1 MVDATVVPESLRLDP
16 LLSLLR
22 GEGFQMAIVSDEYG
36 GTAGVVT
43 LEDVVEEIVGDIADE
58 HDRYGSRLRQRPDG
72 SWIVSGLLRP
82 DEVAD
87 ATGLALPEDE
97 DYDTVAGLLVRE
109 LGRIPTRGD
118 QVRGAAAGG
127 DPRGRRRGAGA
138 RSTRCCASS
147 GWTACGSTG
156 SRSSGCSRARRP
168 SRVRPA

>member
-1 MVDATVVPESLRLDP
+1 MPRSERHDTLVREVMVDATVVPESLRLDP

-58 HDRYGSRLRQRPDG
+58 HDRNGSRLRQRPDG

-82 DEVAD
+82 DEVED
-87 ATGLALPEDE
+87 ATGLSLPEDE

-109 LGRIPTRGD
+109 LGRIPARATAWWCPSRWCSPTTTTRS
-118 QVRGAAAGG
+118 RC
-127 DPRGRRRGAGA
+127 
-138 RSTRCCASS
+138 RSTC
-147 GWTACGSTG
+147 
-156 SRSSGCSRARRP
+156 
-168 SRVRPA
+168 

>member
-1 MVDATVVPESLRLDP
+1 MVEATVVPESLRLDP

-87 ATGLALPEDE
+87 ATGLA
-97 DYDTVAGLLVRE
+97 AARGRGLRHRRRPARPRARPDPRPRRP
-109 LGRIPTRGD
+109 GA
-118 QVRGAAAGG
+118 GAAAG
-127 DPRGRRRGAGA
+127 A
-138 RSTRCCASS
+138 
-147 GWTACGSTG
+147 
-156 SRSSGCSRARRP
+156 
-168 SRVRPA
+168 